1 MLRKKKEKSMNWYKQ
16 QSTKN
21 LKEADL
27 VLKTLATL
35 DPFLNLI
42 EDIESTNIFKHELKR
57 SGKTFKKELEK
68 SLGVV
73 FNTTDQTQSE
83 AFWVM
88 DQIDQLDDLITNTHI
103 SKFPDLIKLLQ
114 RFHELEGAD
123 TDTFIK
129 SVVNRQYA
137 TINEFVLPAGII
149 SKLRDVVPMLDSM
162 PLLQLSQQLPKSRA
176 QQIKGLGEQSIKIL
190 NEVFA
195 TSGIVW

>member
-1 MLRKKKEKSMNWYKQ
+1 MLRSKKEKTMNWYKQ

-35 DPFLNLI
+35 DPLLNLVD
-42 EDIESTNIFKHELKR
+42 DIESTNIYKHELKR
-57 SGKTFKKELEK
+57 AGKTFKKELEK

-137 TINEFVLPAGII
+137 TINEFVLPNGII

-176 QQIKGLGEQSIKIL
+176 EQIKGLGEQSIKIL

>member
-1 MLRKKKEKSMNWYKQ
+1 MLGKKKENQMSIYRQ

-35 DPFLNLI
+35 DPLLNLVD
-42 EDIESTNIFKHELKR
+42 DIESTNIYKHELKR
-57 SGKTFKKELEK
+57 AGKTFKKELEK

-88 DQIDQLDDLITNTHI
+88 DQIDQLDQLITDTHI

-137 TINEFVLPAGII
+137 TINEFVLPNGIV

-176 QQIKGLGEQSIKIL
+176 EQIKGLGEQSIKIL
-190 NEVFA
+190 NEVFS

>member
-1 MLRKKKEKSMNWYKQ
+1 MLGKKKENQMSIYRQ

-57 SGKTFKKELEK
+57 AGKTFKKELEK

-88 DQIDQLDDLITNTHI
+88 DQIDQLDQLITDTHI

-137 TINEFVLPAGII
+137 TINEFVLPNGII

-176 QQIKGLGEQSIKIL
+176 EQIKGLGEQSIKIL

>member
-1 MLRKKKEKSMNWYKQ
+1 MLRTKKEKTMNWYKQ

-35 DPFLNLI
+35 DPLLNLVD
-42 EDIESTNIFKHELKR
+42 DIESTNIYKHELKR
-57 SGKTFKKELEK
+57 AGKTFKKELEK

-88 DQIDQLDDLITNTHI
+88 DQIDQLDQLITDTHI
-103 SKFPDLIKLLQ
+103 SKYPDLIKLLQ

-137 TINEFVLPAGII
+137 TINEFVLPNGII
-149 SKLRDVVPMLDSM
+149 SKLRDVVPMIDSM

-176 QQIKGLGEQSIKIL
+176 ESIKGLGEQSIRIL

>member
-1 MLRKKKEKSMNWYKQ
+1 MLRSKKEKTMAFYKAK
-16 QSTKN
+16 SIKN

-57 SGKTFKKELEK
+57 AGKTFKRELEK
-68 SLGVV
+68 SLGIIY
-73 FNTTDQTQSE
+73 NTNDKTQNE

-103 SKFPDLIKLLQ
+103 SNYPTLIKLLQ

-123 TDTFIK
+123 TDTFVK

-137 TINEFVLPAGII
+137 TINEFVLPNGIV

>member
-88 DQIDQLDDLITNTHI
+88 DQIDQLDQLITDTHI

-137 TINEFVLPAGII
+137 TINEFVLPNGIV

-176 QQIKGLGEQSIKIL
+176 EQIKGLGEQSIKIL